1 MATILLSIKPEY
13 ANKIFDGQKHYE
25 YRKRIPKK
33 EVSKIV
39 VYSSAPEQAV
49 IGEIKVIKTLKM
61 KPTKLWNSTKANAG
75 ISRSKYRKYFSGCTM
90 AYAFVIGSFEK
101 YPTSK
106 SLADYNIQS
115 APQSFVYLD
124 D

>member
-13 ANKIFDGQKHYE
+13 ANRIFDGQKQYE

-33 EVSKIV
+33 DVSKIV

-75 ISRSKYRKYFSGCTM
+75 ISRSKYTLVD
-90 AYAFVIGSFEK
+90 AQWH
-101 YPTSK
+101 TLL
-106 SLADYNIQS
+106 SLDHPKNIR
-115 APQSFVYLD
+115 LRNR
-124 D
+124 

>member
-49 IGEIKVIKTLKM
+49 IGEVEVVKTLKM
-61 KPTKLWNSTKANAG
+61 KPTPLWNSTKANAG
-75 ISRSKYRKYFSGCTM
+75 INLSIAKGCEYCLT
-90 AYAFVIGSFEK
+90 
-101 YPTSK
+101 
-106 SLADYNIQS
+106 
-115 APQSFVYLD
+115 QSFGVGKKGQEGL
-124 D
+124 

>member
-1 MATILLSIKPEY
+1 M
-13 ANKIFDGQKHYE
+13 YE
-25 YRKRIPKK
+25 YRKRVPQK

-61 KPTKLWNSTKANAG
+61 KPTSLWNSTKANAG
-75 ISRSKYRKYFSGCTM
+75 ISRSKYRKYFSGCTT

-101 YPTSK
+101 YPISK
-106 SLADYNIQS
+106 SLADFNIQS
-115 APQSFVYLD
+115 APQSFIYLD